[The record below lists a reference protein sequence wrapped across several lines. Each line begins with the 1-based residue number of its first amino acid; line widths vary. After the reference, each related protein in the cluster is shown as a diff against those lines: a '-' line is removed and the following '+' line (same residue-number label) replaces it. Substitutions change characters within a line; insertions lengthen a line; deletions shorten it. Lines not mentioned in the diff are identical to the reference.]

1 MNKVEG
7 VHANGSFDY
16 KRRLVGGRSQH
27 DHLLSLCLSLVLL
40 LAFWGEMGGRSGCGE
55 WTRKKLF
62 SLCLGEPILCYII
75 VGLDSQSRGR

>member
-7 VHANGSFDY
+7 VRANESFDY
-16 KRRLVGGRSQH
+16 KRRLVGGRSEH
-27 DHLLSLCLSLVLL
+27 DHLLSLRLSMVLL
-40 LAFWGEMGGRSGCGE
+40 LAFWGKMGGRGGCEE

-62 SLCLGEPILCYII
+62 SLCVGEPIFCYII